1 MECASKKEKVYRPR
15 HPEKTPF
22 YSVLFHYFDRF
33 VGEYDLRFDK
43 HYGKWRAVM
52 AYVVAK
58 YLDCGMLKNGF
69 ARIRCPCCREE
80 YLLAFSCKGRGFCPS
95 CSAKRSVLW
104 GEFVRRKVLADCAHR
119 HLVFSI
125 PKMFRI
131 FFLYN
136 RKLLTE
142 LSRCAWKAIRQYFD
156 VCSPEGT
163 LPGGILSIATAVR
176 LGGSTGILI
185 FMHWFPQELSMQT
198 DPLLPL
204 SCLPK
209 MFCGSCLKLTYTS
222 SWFPKSSSAAI

>member
-58 YLDCGMLKNGF
+58 YLDCG
-69 ARIRCPCCREE
+69 I
-80 YLLAFSCKGRGFCPS
+80 
-95 CSAKRSVLW
+95 
-104 GEFVRRKVLADCAHR
+104 
-119 HLVFSI
+119 
-125 PKMFRI
+125 
-131 FFLYN
+131 YN

-209 MFCGSCLKLTYTS
+209 NVLRELFEAYVYKLLVSKELIGRDLIAKMRPPRRRNTADFMFMQDPQSRKRKMPCAWDSILCALRLPHPDYS
-222 SWFPKSSSAAI
+222 LQRMV